1 MIAWLYVISGGL
13 ALIVLVWLVAKRQ
26 TLKIAPL
33 FNLPLDI
40 ALIGALFSG
49 GLLIVVY
56 RSTAAYELT
65 PLILSGILM
74 AIIVISSPRLYQAYR
89 SETVRNELK
98 SGVIGKWLENYQR
111 LSLMMHVFCLIVM
124 MCMSGAL
131 GLLIATQESP
141 YVGLFVFS
149 VLALLSLIMHMV
161 YYHRVRE
168 TMKRPATI
176 IQAATGEAIMQ
187 VSNKT
192 VAEVNVD
199 YERLEQLIN
208 QKIQK
213 SEKSESLKTDL
224 ITNVSHDLRTPLT
237 SIVTY
242 SDLMQQPNVT
252 LADQAAYAEV
262 IQRKA
267 QRMKQLIDDLFEV
280 TKMDN
285 GAIELNYTEVDLVAL
300 VKQSVGEYTEE
311 FNSSSYLLRTTYP
324 EQPIMVTIDSDKI
337 WRVIDNLLQNT
348 LKYTLPQSRIYV
360 TVQDEMN
367 QSRIIIKNISNY
379 ELNEAAPL
387 LIERFKRGEQEK
399 ARDTEGH
406 GLGLA
411 IVQSIVSLHQG
422 QLIVTVDGDMF
433 KVQVV
438 LPHKAAQES
447 QFGL

>member
-1 MIAWLYVISGGL
+1 
-13 ALIVLVWLVAKRQ
+13 
-26 TLKIAPL
+26 
-33 FNLPLDI
+33 
-40 ALIGALFSG
+40 
-49 GLLIVVY
+49 
-56 RSTAAYELT
+56 
-65 PLILSGILM
+65 
-74 AIIVISSPRLYQAYR
+74 
-89 SETVRNELK
+89 
-98 SGVIGKWLENYQR
+98 
-111 LSLMMHVFCLIVM
+111 
-124 MCMSGAL
+124 
-131 GLLIATQESP
+131 
-141 YVGLFVFS
+141 
-149 VLALLSLIMHMV
+149 
-161 YYHRVRE
+161 
-168 TMKRPATI
+168 MK
-176 IQAATGEAIMQ
+176 
-187 VSNKT
+187 
-192 VAEVNVD
+192 
-199 YERLEQLIN
+199 
-208 QKIQK
+208 
-213 SEKSESLKTDL
+213 KSESLKTDL

>member
-1 MIAWLYVISGGL
+1 MANYSTYVKEVGQTKMIAWLYVISGGL

-213 SEKSESLKTDL
+213 K
-224 ITNVSHDLRTPLT
+224 
-237 SIVTY
+237 
-242 SDLMQQPNVT
+242 
-252 LADQAAYAEV
+252 
-262 IQRKA
+262 
-267 QRMKQLIDDLFEV
+267 
-280 TKMDN
+280 
-285 GAIELNYTEVDLVAL
+285 
-300 VKQSVGEYTEE
+300 
-311 FNSSSYLLRTTYP
+311 
-324 EQPIMVTIDSDKI
+324 
-337 WRVIDNLLQNT
+337 
-348 LKYTLPQSRIYV
+348 
-360 TVQDEMN
+360 
-367 QSRIIIKNISNY
+367 
-379 ELNEAAPL
+379 
-387 LIERFKRGEQEK
+387 
-399 ARDTEGH
+399 
-406 GLGLA
+406 
-411 IVQSIVSLHQG
+411 
-422 QLIVTVDGDMF
+422 
-433 KVQVV
+433 
-438 LPHKAAQES
+438 
-447 QFGL
+447 